1 MLYDGDYGYLQI
13 KQGNNPEWST
23 LLTVNRWND
32 QELFERFVNLNSF
45 IDESE
50 LYIRL
55 LMTSDSASESQGW
68 LVDDI
73 YLVLNQDMP
82 PNVNTDSGIINLP
95 DQVQLYPNYPNP
107 FNPITNIAFNLAK
120 YSLVDLKIVDIKGRQ
135 IHQLLNNYF
144 AAGRHGVN
152 WNGTNDLGAAVG
164 SGLYFIVLRA
174 EGKVLSQ
181 KLSLIR

>member
-1 MLYDGDYGYLQI
+1 M
-13 KQGNNPEWST
+13 
-23 LLTVNRWND
+23 
-32 QELFERFVNLNSF
+32 FERFVNLNSF

-95 DQVQLYPNYPNP
+95 DQIQLYPN
-107 FNPITNIAFNLAK
+107 F
-120 YSLVDLKIVDIKGRQ
+120 
-135 IHQLLNNYF
+135 
-144 AAGRHGVN
+144 
-152 WNGTNDLGAAVG
+152 
-164 SGLYFIVLRA
+164 
-174 EGKVLSQ
+174 
-181 KLSLIR
+181 